1 MKYVSLTISVGLTL
15 IVFSF
20 STTSG
25 TESAS
30 LSLEIANLIRSVLGS
45 IFPGWD
51 IDIDT
56 LHTIV
61 RKGAHMFEYFL
72 LGVSWAVSF
81 ILLRIDPRYLL
92 ILAVMIPLTD
102 EGIQIFST
110 DRGPSLIDAFGFDFP
125 GFFIGGSLILI
136 LLRKNIRL
144 KAPK

>member
-1 MKYVSLTISVGLTL
+1 MKYVFLVLSVVLTL

-20 STTSG
+20 STASG

-30 LSLEIANLIRSVLGS
+30 LSLEIANQIRFVLGS
-45 IFPGWD
+45 VFPGWTP
-51 IDIDT
+51 DIDT

-61 RKGAHMFEYFL
+61 RKGAHMFEYFI
-72 LGVSWAVSF
+72 LGIAWTVTFVMF
-81 ILLRIDPRYLL
+81 RIDPRYLL
-92 ILAVMIPLTD
+92 ILAVMIPLAD

-136 LLRKNIRL
+136 LFRKNIRL